1 MRKITANGIEHKH
14 NGAELF
20 ALLAV
25 RLDTQSILTANSAFA
40 DHFIGL
46 DPILGLNCRKLC
58 DS

>member
-14 NGAELF
+14 DGAELF

-25 RLDTQSILTANSAFA
+25 RLDTHSTLTANSAFA

-46 DPILGLNCRKLC
+46 NPILDLNCRKFC
-58 DS
+58 HS